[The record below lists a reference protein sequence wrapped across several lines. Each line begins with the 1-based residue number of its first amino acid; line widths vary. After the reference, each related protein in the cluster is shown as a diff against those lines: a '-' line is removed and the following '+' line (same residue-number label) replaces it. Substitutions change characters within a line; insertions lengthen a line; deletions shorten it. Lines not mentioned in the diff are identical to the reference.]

1 MGTYHP
7 YLIDEETNEL
17 RGQWLV
23 QGQLEWLKTSQAWS
37 PGLFTPHP
45 KSVNPQHIPVC
56 PRPSQERLTPEN
68 RAWWPGIMDNRFL
81 FALDHH
87 KRKKNPENSSWW
99 AGPTGTPS
107 ASSASTTWHLLLSRP
122 QLTFHTLLPEAPTIP
137 DATVGKGNMSRTE
150 TRSSAMVR
158 TS

>member
-17 RGQWLV
+17 RGEWLV
-23 QGQLEWLKTSQAWS
+23 QGQLKWLKTSQVWS
-37 PGLFTPHP
+37 PGLFTPRP

-68 RAWWPGIMDNRFL
+68 RAWWPGLMDNLFL

-87 KRKKNPENSSWW
+87 KSKKSPENSAWW
-99 AGPTGTPS
+99 AGPMGTSS
-107 ASSASTTWHLLLSRP
+107 ASSASTTWHLLLSSAAVNISHISSLSFHHTWCNSGRGKHKQNWN
-122 QLTFHTLLPEAPTIP
+122 QL
-137 DATVGKGNMSRTE
+137 
-150 TRSSAMVR
+150 
-158 TS
+158 